1 MRFTLYL
8 FINEGV
14 KTSSIMH
21 SLIKLHAYVLFVADT
36 HSKGF
41 PVDLCAE
48 QYLRAIRDFTKC
60 GQQKALTEIHIIDKS
75 KEKLYEVINQFKSSN
90 VTGKISKK
98 NITAVEI
105 ANTNTK
111 LLLVQGNLCESTTE
125 GIVCQISED
134 FQPKG
139 KASQDVHAL
148 ADECFRSDLKEQQRR
163 STFYVQPKNNMPGVK
178 YVFHVPFAHC
188 KLRDVL
194 SFADGLVSTLSIP
207 LLGVEEGMLMH
218 QMFYCFVAEVLNK
231 MA

>member
-1 MRFTLYL
+1 
-8 FINEGV
+8 
-14 KTSSIMH
+14 MH
-21 SLIKLHAYVLFVADT
+21 SLIKLHAYVLFVLDT

-60 GQQKALTEIHIIDKS
+60 GQQKALTEIHIIDKC
-75 KEKLYEVINQFKSSN
+75 KEKLLKVINQFRSSK
-90 VTGKISKK
+90 VTGKISTK
-98 NITAVEI
+98 NITVEI

-125 GIVCQISED
+125 AIVCQISED

-148 ADECFRSDLKEQQRR
+148 ADECFRRDLKEKQRNTFWK
-163 STFYVQPKNNMPGVK
+163 SIFYVEPKNNMPGVK

-188 KLRDVL
+188 KMRDVL
-194 SFADGLVSTLSIP
+194 SFADEFVSTLSTP
-207 LLGVEEGMLMH
+207 LLGVEEGMLMQ